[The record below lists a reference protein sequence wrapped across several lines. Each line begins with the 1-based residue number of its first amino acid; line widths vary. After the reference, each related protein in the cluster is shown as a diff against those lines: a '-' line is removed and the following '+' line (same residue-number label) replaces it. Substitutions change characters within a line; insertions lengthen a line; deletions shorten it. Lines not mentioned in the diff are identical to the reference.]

1 LTSFTLHP
9 LYFQERTHW
18 IKVCPSLDD
27 VITCVLYFSSVSTF
41 WLVFYC
47 QLQCWV
53 CWQKVTWFLSI
64 HSSDKQ
70 WKAIRCDV
78 ASFSRIKFYCQLI
91 SSRIVV
97 QWEGMIAYIAGA
109 KNCFASIEH
118 SSGAPLI
125 LNCYLF
131 FPPPPK
137 KKKRSSMYVRLY
149 KHVVCPFWNL
159 HNYCKYEKCILL

>member
-9 LYFQERTHW
+9 LYFRETTHS

-27 VITCVLYFSSVSTF
+27 VIICVLYFSSVSTF

-53 CWQKVTWFLSI
+53 YWQKVTGFLSI

-70 WKAIRCDV
+70 WKGMQCDV

-91 SSRIVV
+91 SSRVVV
-97 QWEGMIAYIAGA
+97 QWEGMIAHIAGA
-109 KNCFASIEH
+109 KSCFAPIKH
-118 SSGAPLI
+118 LFGAPLI

-131 FPPPPK
+131 FS
-137 KKKRSSMYVRLY
+137 KRSSLYVHLY
-149 KHVVCPFWNL
+149 KHVVCPFWHL
-159 HNYCKYEKCILL
+159 HNCCKYEKFILL